1 MTLKELIENEQP
13 KGTDQDVTKEIE
25 DYEVEPEEDE
35 TDLEEILAFP
45 SKYSGYE
52 DDFVIISFGEEFMV
66 VDNEGNTY
74 SIAVAEDEENE
85 EALELYNQIV
95 DFFNDSE
102 NKLNFDEFIEH
113 YGLDENDIE
122 WYADFVIVDAKE
134 DLKDIM
140 KKIK

>member
-1 MTLKELIENEQP
+1 MTLKELFENEQP

-66 VDNEGNTY
+66 VDNEGNSY
-74 SIAVAEDEENE
+74 SIAVADDEENE

-102 NKLNFDEFIEH
+102 NKLNFDEFIEQFQ
-113 YGLDENDIE
+113 LDENEIE
-122 WYADFVIVDAKE
+122 WFADFVIVDAS
-134 DLKDIM
+134 DTLKDLLQQIR
-140 KKIK
+140 

>member
-13 KGTDQDVTKEIE
+13 KGADQDVTKEIE
-25 DYEVEPEEDE
+25 DYEVEPEEE
-35 TDLEEILAFP
+35 EIDLEEILAFP

-52 DDFVIISFGEEFMV
+52 DEFVIISFGEEFMV

-85 EALELYNQIV
+85 EALEFYNEIV

-113 YGLDENDIE
+113 FGLDENDIE